1 MRPLTL
7 RAKGKKIKWGKYYHV
22 LVYRLIEM
30 IFIAASSLA
39 KLFISAFFGST
50 TDLHVKTLASKDVLA
65 AEQL

>member
-1 MRPLTL
+1 
-7 RAKGKKIKWGKYYHV
+7 
-22 LVYRLIEM
+22 M